1 MKKYLIIA
9 VLLLSNNIFAQVEVV
24 STFIEKWD
32 NSKDYLLAVA
42 EAMPEDKYDY
52 KPAEREMSFREQ
64 LFHIQDNMNWLG
76 TTHFSG
82 EKYVKKEAVKG
93 LSKAQIIQEIK
104 ASFDKAK
111 AFVQN
116 TNDIEL
122 SQKVD
127 FFGWSK
133 IKITNTQLDARSC
146 YPSQSAN
153 FSIFEPE
160 WNSTTQVCWLVIL
173 QFRYLQLKKLT

>member
-76 TTHFSG
+76 ATHFSG

-127 FFGWSK
+127 FFAGPKSKLQILNLMQDHVTHHRAQILVYLNLNGIQPPKYVGW
-133 IKITNTQLDARSC
+133 
-146 YPSQSAN
+146 
-153 FSIFEPE
+153 
-160 WNSTTQVCWLVIL
+160 
-173 QFRYLQLKKLT
+173 

>member
-1 MKKYLIIA
+1 MKKCLIIA
-9 VLLLSNNIFAQVEVV
+9 VLLLSNSIFAQVEVV

-32 NSKDYLLAVA
+32 NSKDYLVAAA

-52 KPAEREMSFREQ
+52 KPIEREMSFREQ

-93 LSKAQIIQEIK
+93 LSKAQMIQEIK

-111 AFVQN
+111 TFVAK

-127 FFGWSK
+127 FFAGPKSKLQILNLMQDHVTHHRAQILVYLNLNGIQPPKYIGW
-133 IKITNTQLDARSC
+133 
-146 YPSQSAN
+146 
-153 FSIFEPE
+153 
-160 WNSTTQVCWLVIL
+160 
-173 QFRYLQLKKLT
+173 